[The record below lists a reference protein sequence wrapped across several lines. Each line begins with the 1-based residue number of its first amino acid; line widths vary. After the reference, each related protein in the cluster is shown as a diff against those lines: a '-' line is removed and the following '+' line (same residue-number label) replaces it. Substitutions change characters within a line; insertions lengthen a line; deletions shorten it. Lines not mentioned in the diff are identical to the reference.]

1 MAEEK
6 LVAEIESQFPPQPL
20 GQGVFYQ
27 SQHPLI
33 WRCVKPEA
41 KVSALVCRD
50 NERLLKL
57 LNSSIPSPLE
67 LLEEQ
72 PLLYSE
78 LQRLELKV
86 DLLLEQI
93 GLLLAQQAP
102 LPAAVPLR
110 LTAQELQWW
119 AQEAP
124 RSGETVQVEVYLK
137 EELRRPLVLLGRV
150 KAREAETHGYR
161 VWVLFTDLGEGVREG
176 LERFIFRWHRRHIAQ
191 TRKGS
196 PSARREPDTDSTT
209 EF

>member
-1 MAEEK
+1 MAET
-6 LVAEIESQFPPQPL
+6 ESQLVPQPL

-27 SQHPLI
+27 SQHPLT
-33 WRCVKPEA
+33 WRYVEA
-41 KVSALVCRD
+41 GTKVSAFVCRD

-78 LQRLELKV
+78 LQRLELKM

-93 GLLLAQQAP
+93 GLLLSQQMP
-102 LPAAVPLR
+102 LPEAIPLR
-110 LTAQELQWW
+110 LTAQTLQWW
-119 AQEAP
+119 ARETP
-124 RSGETVQVEVYLK
+124 MKGETVQVEVYLK
-137 EELRRPLVLLGRV
+137 EELRRPLVFLGQV
-150 KAREAETHGYR
+150 KARKAEANGYR
-161 VWVLFTDLGEGVREG
+161 ILVLFTELGEGVREG

-191 TRKGS
+191 TRRGS
-196 PSARREPDTDSTT
+196 PPTRKESDTDSTT